1 MHRRLTALAVAL
13 TLVLGPVAARA
24 QSDQGAITITVL
36 DTTSGKPLA
45 DARVFLTGT
54 VIASALTQNS
64 GTVKYTDVPT
74 GIYRVRVL
82 KRGYD
87 GARSNEFEV
96 LNGKDVTVKFA
107 LAVST
112 AGASQNGENLKVI
125 GAVTVRSNVQ
135 INTNDISDE
144 SPIRRISD
152 SMLDALDK
160 LAGVTVSQDSNDP
173 NSALTISL
181 SNHDESQTAITLDGI
196 PLSVPGVATNL
207 RGVNSDLFRG
217 ASVSMGPS
225 AGGLGGSVNFR
236 TLEPTQSW
244 NEHFSSTYGT
254 YDRWNYQIS

>member
-13 TLVLGPVAARA
+13 TLVLGPVAGRA

-96 LNGKDVTVKFA
+96 L
-107 LAVST
+107 
-112 AGASQNGENLKVI
+112 
-125 GAVTVRSNVQ
+125 
-135 INTNDISDE
+135 
-144 SPIRRISD
+144 
-152 SMLDALDK
+152 
-160 LAGVTVSQDSNDP
+160 
-173 NSALTISL
+173 
-181 SNHDESQTAITLDGI
+181 
-196 PLSVPGVATNL
+196 
-207 RGVNSDLFRG
+207 
-217 ASVSMGPS
+217 
-225 AGGLGGSVNFR
+225 
-236 TLEPTQSW
+236 
-244 NEHFSSTYGT
+244 
-254 YDRWNYQIS
+254 